1 MKKCNI
7 YIKKADNIDRY
18 CSMKCDSGNC
28 VACVMNDAK
37 SLIFKMAMCK
47 GEECSEECEQFLRF
61 KKISGMV
68 GRRLLKVR

>member
-1 MKKCNI
+1 
-7 YIKKADNIDRY
+7 
-18 CSMKCDSGNC
+18 MKCDSGNC

-47 GEECSEECEQFLRF
+47 GEECSEECEQLLRF